1 MKEIFILRINDRNF
15 SEKLKHDLDVP
26 RRNQTSFGT
35 KSHKYYGPNI
45 WSALSYEIKSAE
57 SINIT
62 NN

>member
-26 RRNQTSFGT
+26 RRNKASSGT
-35 KSHKYYGPNI
+35 KSHKYYGLNI
-45 WSALSYEIKSAE
+45 WSASSYEIKSAE
-57 SINIT
+57 NLNIT